1 VPGGRFEGKVGL
13 VTGASGGIGAATAG
27 KFAAEGAHVVLV
39 DVNDGGGT
47 DVCNDIVAKGFSGEY
62 LHCDLT
68 RSDEVDELFSLI
80 SARHP
85 QLHFAA
91 NVVGGTGK
99 GDRHDVELHE
109 QSQDEWDSTMA
120 LSLRTTF
127 LCMTH
132 EIASMLRTGGGAI
145 VNVSSMAGLHVS
157 FDATAS
163 YSAAKAAVNHLTR
176 YAAVAYAERSI
187 RVNVVA
193 PGVTATPNA
202 VAALG
207 NERMRNMAAATHC
220 IPQETTPDDQ
230 ASAIVWLC
238 SDETT
243 MVTGHILPVDG
254 GWNAK

>member
-1 VPGGRFEGKVGL
+1 LCKEL
-13 VTGASGGIGAATAG
+13 IAQALS
-27 KFAAEGAHVVLV
+27 AEYV
-39 DVNDGGGT
+39 
-47 DVCNDIVAKGFSGEY
+47 
-62 LHCDLT
+62 HCDLT
-68 RSDEVDELFSLI
+68 SSDEVADLFGVI

-99 GDRHDVELHE
+99 GDRHGVGLHE
-109 QSQDEWDSTMA
+109 QTQDEWDSTMT

-132 EIASMLRTGGGAI
+132 EIASMLRAGGGAI

-163 YSAAKAAVNHLTR
+163 YSAAKAAMNHLTR

-187 RVNVVA
+187 RVNAVA

-202 VAALG
+202 IAALG
-207 NERMRNMAAATHC
+207 NERMRNMATATHS
-220 IPQETTPDDQ
+220 IPKETTPEDQ

-238 SDETT
+238 SDETA